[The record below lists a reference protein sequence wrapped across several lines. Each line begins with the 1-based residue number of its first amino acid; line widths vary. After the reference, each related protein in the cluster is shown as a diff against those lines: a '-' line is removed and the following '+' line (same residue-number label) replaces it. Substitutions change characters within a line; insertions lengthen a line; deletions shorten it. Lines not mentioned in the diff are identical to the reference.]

1 MSESPRVLPPPG
13 PPDLRQHHG
22 VETPEHVE
30 LQFELAG
37 IGSRTAAALLDTL
50 LLGLFLIL
58 SGLLLGLLVD
68 LQSPAGNWALAIYFL
83 VFVYTFFFCYYA
95 LFEGLNSGRTPGKM
109 ALGIRVVMD
118 SGRPVTRSAAV
129 VRSLL
134 RLIDF
139 WFPVAPVVP
148 GMLFVFLTKSN
159 KRLGDLAAGTVV
171 VRDHPTEWA
180 LAGAPAPLAAA
191 GTAPADE
198 IEAGPPELSDDEF
211 RLLDRFLARMD
222 DLTPTVQVR
231 MLVEL
236 ARRFETRV
244 PRRSTDPQEYL
255 LAVFA
260 EEQRRRRSRFATRAG
275 AGPGGAG
282 RTTVTA
288 ERFFARKRD
297 AWEQFRAV
305 ATRIERAG
313 VGALP
318 PAEIPAFAARYREVA
333 ADLARARTYR
343 VDPQVLVYLERLV
356 STGHNA
362 LYRARGRTRPPLGR
376 YLLGEFPGAVVASWR
391 YVVVAFLL
399 FTVPAVVGYV
409 MLRERPELTEELVP
423 PTMVSRAEQAA
434 ERQARGEG
442 YAQSPNE
449 ELPVIASLIIS
460 NNIMVCFWAFSGG
473 MLAGLFTLW
482 SLVFNG
488 LSLGMGFGVFA
499 NHHAAGYLG
508 TFVVGHGFLELTAI
522 FISGGAG
529 FRLARALI
537 APGDRT
543 RRDALVLEGMIAV
556 RMIGAVICLLALAGA
571 IEGLLSASDAP
582 AEYKYATGALSAVLL
597 TFYFANGWAYWHKS
611 VPRDATLDRWGDP
624 QLSA

>member
-1 MSESPRVLPPPG
+1 MSDSPRALPPAR
-13 PPDLRQHHG
+13 PPDLRQRHG

-37 IGSRTAAALLDTL
+37 VGSRAAAALVDTL
-50 LLGLFLIL
+50 LLGIFQIL
-58 SGLLLGLLVD
+58 CWLLLGLLFS
-68 LQSPAGNWALAIYFL
+68 LQSSAGNWAFAIFFL
-83 VFVYTFFFCYYA
+83 LYIFTLLFLYYA

-118 SGRPVTRSAAV
+118 SGRPVTLGAAAL
-129 VRSLL
+129 RNLL

-139 WFPVAPVVP
+139 WFPLAPLVP

-180 LAGAPAPLAAA
+180 LAAVTASPTPA
-191 GTAPADE
+191 TDDF
-198 IEAGPPELSDDEF
+198 EAGPPELSDDEF
-211 RLLDRFLARMD
+211 KLLDRFLGRMTN
-222 DLTPTVQVR
+222 LAPAVQVR

-244 PRRSTDPQEYL
+244 PRRSADPEQYL
-255 LAVFA
+255 LALFA
-260 EEQRRRRSRFATRAG
+260 EEQRRRRGRFATRG
-275 AGPGGAG
+275 GSGPGAAG

-288 ERFFARKRD
+288 ERFVARQRE
-297 AWEQFRAV
+297 AWEQFRAT

-313 VGALP
+313 VGALS
-318 PAEIPAFAARYREVA
+318 PAEIPTFAARYQEVA
-333 ADLARARTYR
+333 ADLARARTYG
-343 VDPQVLVYLERLV
+343 VDPHLLDYLERLV
-356 STGHNA
+356 SAGHNA
-362 LYRARGRTRPPLGR
+362 LYRARGRSRPPLGR

-391 YVVVAFLL
+391 YVMAAFLL
-399 FTVPAVVGYV
+399 FAVPAAVGYV
-409 MLRERPELTEELVP
+409 MLLERPELAEEIVP
-423 PTMVSRAEQAA
+423 PTMVNRAEQAA

-442 YAQSPNE
+442 YAQSPDE
-449 ELPVIASLIIS
+449 ELPVIASAIIT
-460 NNIMVCFWAFSGG
+460 NNIVVCFWAFTGG
-473 MLAGLFTLW
+473 MLAGLVTLW
-482 SLVFNG
+482 SLVING
-488 LSLGMGFGVFA
+488 LSIGMGFGLFA

-508 TFVVGHGFLELTAI
+508 TFVAGHGVLELTAI

-543 RRDALVLEGMIAV
+543 RRDALVIEGMIAMK
-556 RMIGAVICLLALAGA
+556 MIGAVICVLALAGT

-582 AEYKYATGALSAVLL
+582 AEYKYATSALSAVLL
-597 TFYFANGWAYWHKS
+597 ALYFANGWAHRRQN
-611 VPRDATLDRWGDP
+611 VPRDAASDRWSDP
-624 QLSA
+624 HLPA